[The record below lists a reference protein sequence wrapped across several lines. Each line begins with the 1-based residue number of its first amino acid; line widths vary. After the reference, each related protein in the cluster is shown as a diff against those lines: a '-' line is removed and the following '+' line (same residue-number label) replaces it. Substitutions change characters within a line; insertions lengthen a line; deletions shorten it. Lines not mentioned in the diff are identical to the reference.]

1 MSVLFSQDGSSPLS
15 VAVSFTL
22 VLAMIAFRVPIPR
35 EPKRQSGS
43 TSEVARHAG
52 RPALVFVS
60 GAVHGGYACTRLA
73 VIDFAVAG
81 DEGASQV
88 AAAATLRSALT
99 PIMAVLAFMLWWS
112 PALVQLTGG
121 RAEMSHEPPGAAS

>member
-1 MSVLFSQDGSSPLS
+1 MSVLFSQEGASPLS
-15 VAVSFTL
+15 VALSFTL

-35 EPKRQSGS
+35 EPTRQSGS
-43 TSEVARHAG
+43 TSEVARHDG

-81 DEGASQV
+81 NECASQV
-88 AAAATLRSALT
+88 ATAARQRNALT
-99 PIMAVLAFMLWWS
+99 PITAVLAFMLWWS
-112 PALVQLTGG
+112 PASVQLTGG
-121 RAEMSHEPPGAAS
+121 RPEMSHEPPGAAS